1 MGRLH
6 GVVVQNSVC
15 THMHGDVRCSL
26 RNIKICW
33 RLCTPARDHLARTRP
48 FSCSFPLSRIL
59 IFFSVSLT
67 MFLFLALFLW
77 LSLSLSLS
85 LYLTPFLS
93 LFLSLSCSERARLS
107 LLLSRALSLSLCHSP
122 SLLHSYTQLLTRNFS
137 NDNTEDDEI
146 SAVDEEPW
154 SSESEDDEQ
163 PSVCVCMYKYIFV
176 RNDMYI
182 YIHTSVCI
190 YI

>member
-1 MGRLH
+1 MYSGSGPSRSHAPIL
-6 GVVVQNSVC
+6 
-15 THMHGDVRCSL
+15 L
-26 RNIKICW
+26 
-33 RLCTPARDHLARTRP
+33 LFP
-48 FSCSFPLSRIL
+48 PLSHTDIL
-59 IFFSVSLT
+59 LCFSHYVSFSRSLT
-67 MFLFLALFLW
+67 LA

-190 YI
+190 YISIALGACMRAYTCVVLEYVYV